1 LKIKNIFIE
10 VLPLLEYKMDCSIC
24 MEEING
30 QTGQALLSC
39 GHVYHIGCVARWLS
53 KHDSCPYCRH
63 LATEKERI
71 SDGDTETDSEYD
83 DEPEPYTNEDLEAAE
98 QLRWIR
104 VGRGRW
110 RVFDSTQ
117 FIPDY
122 DSEDHAL
129 WVFRTVFGTLDD
141 PEGIPPVI
149 PKDSSEE
156 HETIESIRVRHR
168 VTDDMLERGYESA

>member
-1 LKIKNIFIE
+1 
-10 VLPLLEYKMDCSIC
+10 MDCSIC

-63 LATEKERI
+63 IASDKERI
-71 SDGDTETDSEYD
+71 SESDTETDSDSQHD
-83 DEPEPYTNEDLEAAE
+83 DEAESYTAEDIAAAQ

-104 VGRGRW
+104 VGERRW

-122 DSEDHAL
+122 DSEQHAL

-141 PEGIPPVI
+141 PERIPPVV
-149 PKDSSEE
+149 PKDTSDEYE
-156 HETIESIRVRHR
+156 AIESIRMRHR